1 MKYSNIS
8 SDKFKNIIDIRL
20 PLEWSQTG
28 VLENSK
34 LLTFFDEFG
43 TINPNF
49 LSTILGEFNKTDEI
63 ILLCRT
69 AHRTKF
75 AVEYLKSKGFENVCD
90 IDGGIFE
97 LIRLGVT
104 LKKIELE

>member
-1 MKYSNIS
+1 MRYSDIL

-20 PLEWSQTG
+20 PQEWAQTG

-43 TINPNF
+43 NINPNF
-49 LSTILGEFNKTDEI
+49 LPTISSEFAKNDEI
-63 ILLCRT
+63 ILICRT

-75 AVEYLKSKGFENVCD
+75 AIEYLKFNGFENVCD

-97 LIRLGVT
+97 LIRLGVS
-104 LKKIELE
+104 LKKFEL